1 MLLITVSSRS
11 RWWRTS
17 PTSPVTESAMVL
29 NSRASHEIVSLPP
42 AGTRFSRS
50 PPAICRAAVS
60 KRCNRRSTATRITTP
75 MAPTSSSVMAAVP
88 PTIQRRSR
96 AISWPNSAVR

>member
-11 RWWRTS
+11 RWLRTS

-29 NSRASHEIVSLPP
+29 NSRASQESVSVPP
-42 AGTRFSRS
+42 SGTRRSRS

-60 KRCNRRSTATRITTP
+60 NRCSRRNTATRITMPIT
-75 MAPTSSSVMAAVP
+75 PTSRSVIAAVP
-88 PTIQRRSR
+88 ATSQRRSR
-96 AISWPNSAVR
+96 AISARSGSVL